1 MRVNI
6 GSNTDTKINIQNIS
20 LPFPISLSLIVHLRM
35 LRRHPTQITLTS
47 EDIATY
53 DDTRLQ
59 RAARLNRQENVNPIN
74 STTQGNP
81 TKSGDGKVDP
91 NDELKPLPGARG
103 ARDLAREREQRIM
116 GR

>member
-1 MRVNI
+1 
-6 GSNTDTKINIQNIS
+6 
-20 LPFPISLSLIVHLRM
+20 M

-53 DDTRLQ
+53 DDTRAQ
-59 RAARLNRQENVNPIN
+59 RAARLHKMENIN
-74 STTQGNP
+74 LSEG
-81 TKSGDGKVDP
+81 TKKTGEGKIDP

-103 ARDLAREREQRIM
+103 GRDLAREREARIM